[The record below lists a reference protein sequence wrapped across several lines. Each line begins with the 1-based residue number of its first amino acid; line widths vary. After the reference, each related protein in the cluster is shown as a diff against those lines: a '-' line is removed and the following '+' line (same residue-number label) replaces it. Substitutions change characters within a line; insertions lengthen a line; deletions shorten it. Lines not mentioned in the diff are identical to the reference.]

1 MMVETRSR
9 SRYRQL
15 LAIFWRNTLATEMEY
30 RVNFWSNLVLSAFWL
45 GWAALG
51 IRVYFRFTISV
62 RGWTYAEMLIVVGLF
77 FALNGVRQALITPN
91 LARMTEYVRD
101 GTLDFLL
108 TKPVN
113 SQFMVSFRHI
123 GVFNWLDP
131 VLGLALAFTG
141 LIATDRPVTAASV
154 ALFLGAFLAA
164 IVILYAVSLAMMSL
178 SLRSVS
184 SEGVDD
190 MLQGLVETSRLPV
203 QIYRGALRTL
213 FSVVLPVALFT
224 TVPTQ
229 VALGQRG
236 AVWVALAAGVA
247 IVANVVA
254 SGLWRVALRGYTG
267 ASGVIP
273 GVAQRVPESSGAASA
288 GPGSTRAITSG
299 SHRNSKRSVSPRWSP
314 STCQGNGRRPRTVNP
329 CKPLRTST
337 PGIVR
342 TRLPSRS
349 AINIVR
355 MVGANANVLRVTND
369 SGASILA

>member
-1 MMVETRSR
+1 MTFQTGSR
-9 SRYRQL
+9 SRYRRL

-30 RVNFWSNLVLSAFWL
+30 RVNFWSNLVLSTFWL

-51 IRVYFRFTISV
+51 TSVYFRFTTSV

-77 FALNGVRQALITPN
+77 FALNGVRQAVITPN

-131 VLGLALAFTG
+131 ALGLVLAISG
-141 LIATDRPVTAASV
+141 LIATNRPVTAASI
-154 ALFLGAFLAA
+154 ALFLSAFLAA
-164 IVILYAVSLAMMSL
+164 TVILYAVSLAVMSL

-190 MLQGLVETSRLPV
+190 LLQGLVETSRLPV

-236 AVWVALAAGVA
+236 AAWVALAAGVA
-247 IVANVVA
+247 IIANVVA

-267 ASGVIP
+267 ASG
-273 GVAQRVPESSGAASA
+273 
-288 GPGSTRAITSG
+288 
-299 SHRNSKRSVSPRWSP
+299 
-314 STCQGNGRRPRTVNP
+314 
-329 CKPLRTST
+329 
-337 PGIVR
+337 
-342 TRLPSRS
+342 
-349 AINIVR
+349 
-355 MVGANANVLRVTND
+355 
-369 SGASILA
+369 